1 MGYYSTSFQKQDTN
15 MRIIA
20 LFLAF
25 AVQDCFASQAVP
37 FFLGG
42 VFVSPIIA
50 VAIAKSR
57 DLPNL
62 NDAAIMAMEAVCQ
75 CEAPIPQYI
84 NALYTSGQSCMNI
97 DGDIYDEAQCL
108 AIELGLLIMAN
119 SLKLLLLNCSLLLMV
134 ALKQWIMQLTL
145 VTAMLLIMLRMWLWL
160 QILLVLAWNM
170 LLLICVVST
179 FLIPFKSAVVK
190 GTI

>member
-1 MGYYSTSFQKQDTN
+1 

-97 DGDIYDEAQCL
+97 EGDIYDEAQC
-108 AIELGLLIMAN
+108 AATELGLLNDNGKFIEVTPAELFTAAHGGSEAMDNALDTCYSNAFDNVEDVVMAAMTFGT
-119 SLKLLLLNCSLLLMV
+119 CMEYAV
-134 ALKQWIMQLTL
+134 AN
-145 VTAMLLIMLRMWLWL
+145 VR
-160 QILLVLAWNM
+160 N
-170 LLLICVVST
+170 VSI
-179 FLIPFKSAVVK
+179 F
-190 GTI
+190 